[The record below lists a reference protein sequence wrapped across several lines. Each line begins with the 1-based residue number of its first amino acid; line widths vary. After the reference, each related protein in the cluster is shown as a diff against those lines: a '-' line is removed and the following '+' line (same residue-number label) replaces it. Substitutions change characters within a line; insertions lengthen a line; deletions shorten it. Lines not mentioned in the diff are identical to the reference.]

1 MRRPFLYLTIPLILG
16 VIFSYFINVST
27 YIIVFLLSF
36 SILFYMIRLKLNKS
50 NFMIL
55 LFSCFLLG
63 LLITNLKANSSELIK
78 YKNTPVQLKGRI
90 TDIKNISEDESRY
103 VLLVDNLSSDKVNIN
118 TSEKIILKVI
128 GEKKLELGDEI
139 IFTAILK
146 EPLANTNPKLFNYKL
161 NLLTENIFVTT
172 TIKEYSIIDINK
184 PELSL
189 GLITKL
195 KFTKKIEERFD
206 HYLTEKNSNIM
217 KSIVLGRY
225 SYLDEEDTNRFRDLG
240 LAHILAVSGLHIG
253 IIAAIFIY
261 FFAYLGLNRKINIVL
276 TIAILWTYAYIIGS
290 PPSVIR
296 ANIMFSMLLLS
307 ELLREPY
314 DSINILFF
322 SCFLIIIKNP
332 YIIFN
337 IGFQLSYL
345 ATLSLLYL
353 GPKLNNWFSK
363 SIGGILAVQIGLFPI
378 QAYYFNKIPILAI
391 IANLLFVPLFSLC
404 LVLGIILIIL
414 PLFIWPIQK
423 FIGIIMDF
431 LLNIEF
437 LGIEILSSFPKLTL
451 KLSSPSI
458 LGILLYYLLLFILFG
473 SIRIEKLN
481 KYIAKSIVVYLI
493 LILIVNL
500 FCLSFDQSLN
510 IKFIDVGQGDS
521 ILIQTQEG
529 NYLIDTGGNIF
540 GNFDIGKNILY
551 PYLEK
556 EGIFKLKGVFI
567 SHFDVDHCKSLPYL
581 IDNMEIENIYF
592 GYIRPGNIY
601 YDEIIEKANSKE
613 IPISIL
619 EIGDKFKLD
628 HNTSIIVLGPGEEIL
643 NNPQNSDN
651 DLSMVLMLNYFN
663 RNILFTGDIEKLG
676 EKSLIQNI
684 NKKVDFLKVP
694 HHGSKTSSTEELL
707 DLIKP
712 SIGFVSVGRNNSFGH
727 PHLEVLERYNSR
739 NIELFR
745 TDELG
750 LINLVLNE
758 NDYDIIPF
766 VKGDLDII
774 YILTHYGLFI
784 VLFILYNIVFYY
796 LSKYFIILDKEMK
809 KIELQGFY

>member
-1 MRRPFLYLTIPLILG
+1 MKRPFLYLTIPLILG
-16 VIFSYFINVST
+16 VVFAYFINVST
-27 YIIVFLLSF
+27 YMVVFLLLF
-36 SILFYMIRLKLNKS
+36 SILFYIIKLELNKS
-50 NFMIL
+50 NFIIL

-63 LLITNLKANSSELIK
+63 TLITNLKANSSELIK
-78 YKNTPVQLKGRI
+78 YTDTQVQLRGRI

-118 TSEKIILKVI
+118 TSEKIILKII

-139 IFTAILK
+139 IFTAVLK
-146 EPLANTNPKLFNYKL
+146 QPLANTNPKLFNYKL
-161 NLLTENIFVTT
+161 NLLTENIFATT
-172 TIKEYSIIDINK
+172 TIKEYSIIAINK

-189 GLITKL
+189 GLRTKL
-195 KFTKKIEERFD
+195 RFTKRIEERFD
-206 HYLTEKNSNIM
+206 HYLTDRNSNIM
-217 KSIVLGRY
+217 KSIVLGKY
-225 SYLDEEDTNRFRDLG
+225 SYLDEENINRFRNLG

-253 IIAAIFIY
+253 IIAVIFIY

-290 PPSVIR
+290 PPSVLR

-337 IGFQLSYL
+337 LGFQLSYL
-345 ATLSLLYL
+345 ATLFLLYL
-353 GPKLNNWFSK
+353 GPKLNNLFPK
-363 SIGGILAVQIGLFPI
+363 SIGGILAVQIGLFPV
-378 QAYYFNKIPILAI
+378 QAYYFNRIPTLTI

-404 LVLGIILIIL
+404 LVLGIILLFL
-414 PLFIWPIQK
+414 PFFMWPIGNS
-423 FIGIIMDF
+423 IGIIINF
-431 LLNIEF
+431 LLNMEF

-451 KLSSPSI
+451 KFSSPSI

-473 SIRIEKLN
+473 SIKIEKLN
-481 KYIAKSIVVYLI
+481 KYIVKSIVVYLI
-493 LILIVNL
+493 LILIINL
-500 FCLSFDQSLN
+500 FYLSLDQSLN

-556 EGIFKLKGVFI
+556 EGVFKLKGVFI
-567 SHFDVDHCKSLPYL
+567 SHFDVDHCKSLTYL

-601 YDEIIEKANSKE
+601 CDEIIEKAKSKE

-619 EIGDKFKLD
+619 EIGDNFKLD
-628 HNTSIIVLGPGEEIL
+628 YNTSITVLGPSKEIL
-643 NNPQNSDN
+643 NNSQNSDN

-663 RNILFTGDIEKLG
+663 RSILFTGDIEKIG
-676 EKSLIQNI
+676 EKFLIQNT

-712 SIGFVSVGRNNSFGH
+712 SIGFISVGRNNSFGH
-727 PHLEVLERYNSR
+727 PHSEVLERYNSR
-739 NIELFR
+739 SIELFR

-750 LINLVLNE
+750 LINLVLNK
-758 NDYDIIPF
+758 NDYEIIPF
-766 VKGDLDII
+766 INKNLDII

-784 VLFILYNIVFYY
+784 LVFILYNIIFYY
-796 LSKYFIILDKEMK
+796 LTKYFIILDKEMK